1 VAIGVIYIKE
11 KMNMIETIKD
21 LTYLQILEYY
31 NFREIKRTTF
41 VVVFLNDSSTV
52 KYEYALFLNKE
63 KNDELTLLDMFKRT
77 LISKEDLLLKFTEDL
92 KELLSNNDNQELGL
106 TESITPSDLINYL
119 YGFLP
124 LDRSNKNLIESE
136 HELLFSRQFNNISQ
150 DKDENLII
158 PLFSDHKLVNYYI
171 ENRTSIRT
179 RFSDKKEGLYI
190 SKLTDSNLNII
201 VSFGLFN
208 TLKFF
213 SNNLMSV
220 FLTIIPNPNISY
232 DNTKAIVDYINKSG
246 KNRFEKIIFLY
257 NSSNIKELKSILDF
271 FVQWVVCIKSQYKLF
286 LDINYNE
293 NEAMQLRLI
302 PPKDIEMT
310 KLSEYFNDVND
321 ELLNKF
327 NISVNDE
334 NKKRFKKI
342 LFEIKHFNLEK
353 NKSLLI
359 SFYPKVQTIE
369 LLLDKLNGTLFGE
382 DTNLEFFDVKNIK
395 IEEDEFE
402 EEIVKNK

>member
-1 VAIGVIYIKE
+1 
-11 KMNMIETIKD
+11 MIETIKD
-21 LTYLQILEYY
+21 LTYLQILKYY

-41 VVVFLNDSSTV
+41 AVIFLKDSSPV
-52 KYEYALFLNKE
+52 KHEYALFLNKE
-63 KNDELTLLDMFKRT
+63 KDNELSMLDVFRRI

-106 TESITPSDLINYL
+106 TESITQDDLINYL

-124 LDRSNKNLIESE
+124 LNRSNKNLIESE
-136 HELLFSRQFNNISQ
+136 HEFLFSRQFNNISQ

-158 PLFSDHKLVNYYI
+158 PLFSEHKLVNYYI
-171 ENRTSIRT
+171 ENRSSIRT

-190 SKLTDSNLNII
+190 SKLSDSNLNII
-201 VSFGLFN
+201 VSFSLFN

-286 LDINYNE
+286 LDNNYNE
-293 NEAMQLRLI
+293 NEGMQLRLI
-302 PPKDIEMT
+302 PPKDIEMN
-310 KLSEYFNDVND
+310 KLSEYFKDVND

-327 NISVNDE
+327 DISVNDE

-342 LFEIKHFNLEK
+342 FFEIKHFNLEK

-382 DTNLEFFDVKNIK
+382 DTNLEFFDVNSIK
-395 IEEDEFE
+395 IEEEEFE
-402 EEIVKNK
+402 EEIFNKK